1 MVTATVRWKGW
12 RARKSGPPTAPPAE
26 PPPASDWREGLI
38 ADYVAAEDALRAF
51 TDRNFGRMCAIC
63 ARWTLLAARTNAA
76 SAESPE
82 SDIGRRHAPPAVT
95 WRLSSWVTNCCNAN
109 HALESMS
116 EDSLAGIVATRE
128 EGRAWWQKV
137 QRAAAAPCAALTDQ
151 GCALKRGRPELC
163 NKYFCEAIRDYL
175 WILGGDRSGE
185 SGGAS
190 LAARLDSLQARWAK
204 LYATYQDLIGSAA
217 DRPQRPGRFA
227 VRRASGWEDF
237 HPFLDAFDREIA
249 AVARPV
255 TAQDLAH
262 RLFKVEG
269 EAGLYDPFFAAEVE
283 TIAGMVRT
291 PDAGNEAENKEGAA
305 ERSDGAG

>member
-1 MVTATVRWKGW
+1 MVTASVRWKGW

-26 PPPASDWREGLI
+26 SPPASDWREGLI

-51 TDRNFGRMCAIC
+51 TDRNFGRMCGIC
-63 ARWTLLAARTNAA
+63 ARWTILAARTNAA
-76 SAESPE
+76 SAASAAPAE
-82 SDIGRRHAPPAVT
+82 SDIAASAVT

-128 EGRAWWQKV
+128 EGRAWWKKV
-137 QRAAAAPCAALTDQ
+137 QRATAAPCAALTDQ

-190 LAARLDSLQARWAK
+190 LAARLDTLQARWAK

-217 DRPQRPGRFA
+217 DHPQRPGRFA

-237 HPFLDAFDREIA
+237 QPFLHAFDHQIA

-269 EAGLYDPFFAAEVE
+269 EAALYAPFFTAEVE

-291 PDAGNEAENKEGAA
+291 PDGDNQEGAA
-305 ERSDGAG
+305 ERDDGAG